1 MKPKKTL
8 PPTIEWSLLGFLAE
22 APMHGYEIFQRLSD
36 AAGLGIVWYI
46 KQSHLYTILSR
57 LEDRGYIAHVL
68 EPQEARPPR
77 KVYSLTP
84 EGELALRSW
93 ISTPVEHGRDFR
105 LEFLAKFNV
114 AQREGEET
122 VRELLAAQ
130 RVTCQAW
137 CADLE
142 ALLSQQGRDTF
153 EGLVYRFRL
162 GQIQAMLTWLD
173 ECAAVFDV
181 AA

>member
-1 MKPKKTL
+1 MRREKKL

-22 APMHGYEIFQRLSD
+22 APMHGYEIYQRLSE
-36 AAGLGIVWYI
+36 AAGLGIVWHI

-84 EGELALRSW
+84 EGDAALHTWLS
-93 ISTPVEHGRDFR
+93 SPVDHGRDFR
-105 LEFLAKFNV
+105 LEFLAKLFF
-114 AQREGEET
+114 AQHGEGET
-122 VRELLAAQ
+122 VRALLAAQ
-130 RVTCQAW
+130 RAACQAW
-137 CADLE
+137 CAELE
-142 ALLSQQGRDTF
+142 PLVAQRGRDTY

-162 GQIQAMLTWLD
+162 GQIQAMAAWLD
-173 ECAAVFDV
+173 ECAAVFGV
-181 AA
+181 EV